1 MRRFGDPRLWEIE
14 TPVYRRF
21 LSKVRMMEGV
31 LSLLAGD
38 PDFSTPSHIREAAM
52 KALEEGWTHYPAWDG
67 YLDLRSA
74 LADYHSQY
82 GTDWRPETEVR
93 IYSGSTPALFTC
105 FLALLRRGDGIV
117 VFEPYYM
124 GYSPVFNYMNLKLST
139 VTLKEEER
147 FHPDI
152 EELKEAIKPET
163 KMIVLCTPNNPTG
176 TVYGEEELKAIA
188 DLAVDHDLL
197 VLSDEIYDQFIYE
210 GKHRSIAALPD
221 MRERTL
227 VILSFSKTFAMT
239 GWRLG
244 AVLADKEVLGLIR
257 RVPIGGRPAAFIQR
271 AGLAALKGPWEP
283 VERFREEFKKRRDY
297 LAGRLNEIEGVSCTL
312 PEGAFYLFPNISDI
326 CKDSVEFCEGL
337 LGEEKVA
344 VYPGIAYG
352 KTGEGHVRIAL
363 VKPIGKLDRCAE
375 AFENYAK
382 KRRS

>member
-21 LSKVRMMEGV
+21 LAKVRKMEGV
-31 LSLLAGD
+31 MSLLAGD
-38 PDFSTPSHIREAAM
+38 PDFETPKHIREAAI
-52 KALEEGWTHYPAWDG
+52 KAIEEGWTHYPTWDG
-67 YLDLRSA
+67 YLDLRAA
-74 LADYHSQY
+74 LAEYHSQY
-82 GTDWRPETEVR
+82 GTDWDPESEVR
-93 IYSGSTPALFTC
+93 IFSGSTPALFTC
-105 FLALLRRGDGIV
+105 FVALLQRGDGII

-124 GYSPVFNYMNLKLST
+124 GYSPMFSYLDLKLSP
-139 VTLKEEER
+139 VTLKEERR

-163 KMIVLCTPNNPTG
+163 KMIIVCSPNNPTG
-176 TVYGEEELKAIA
+176 TVYNEEELKAIR

-210 GKHRSIAALPD
+210 GRHISIASMPD
-221 MRERTL
+221 MRERTI

-244 AVLADKEVLGLIR
+244 AVLADKEVLSLIKK
-257 RVPIGGRPAAFIQR
+257 VPIGGRPAAFIQK
-271 AGLAALKGPWEP
+271 AGLAALKGPWED
-283 VERFREEFKKRRDY
+283 VERFREEYRKRRDF
-297 LAGRLNEIEGVSCTL
+297 LAKELNDIDGVSCAL

-326 CKDSVEFCEGL
+326 CEDSVKFCEGL
-337 LGEEKVA
+337 LKEERVA

-363 VKPIGKLDRCAE
+363 VKPIEELKRCAE
-375 AFENYAK
+375 AFRNYAE
-382 KRRS
+382 RHR